1 VLSLFKGKA
10 GAADP
15 IPAAPKH
22 PLQGMLMNLLSEME
36 AEMRRGMEQKP
47 TKGEPRLPKPLVLS
61 ALAALPIGRTWL
73 EGMTPEQCD
82 KFTALLN
89 SYNARLC
96 HECGIEPE
104 RYQPNA

>member
-1 VLSLFKGKA
+1 MLSLFKGKA

-15 IPAAPKH
+15 IPEPPRH
-22 PLQGMLMNLLSEME
+22 PLQRMLMSLLSEME
-36 AEMRRGMEQKP
+36 AEMRTDVDRP
-47 TKGEPRLPKPLVLS
+47 PRKGEKRLPKPLVLS

-89 SYNARLC
+89 RYNARLC
-96 HECGIEPE
+96 YECGIAPE
-104 RYQPNA
+104 QYKPDA